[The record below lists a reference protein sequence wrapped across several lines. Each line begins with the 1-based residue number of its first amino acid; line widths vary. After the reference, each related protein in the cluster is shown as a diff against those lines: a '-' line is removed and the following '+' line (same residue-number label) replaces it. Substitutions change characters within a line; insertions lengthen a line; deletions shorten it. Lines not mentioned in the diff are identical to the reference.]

1 MPTTKRNSFFA
12 TSALTL
18 VVSMSALATPQEPN
32 NASGTSWIGVVT
44 ADNTL
49 VRCGANESYYPITK
63 SKIGDLVL
71 VQGRH
76 QNWLQI
82 DTSGSVFA
90 DCIGYIKYPAN
101 DMGVF
106 VVEEKKGSVL
116 GDVEVLAKNIESD
129 ELYRSWRP
137 VLRLQEGDSAQVV
150 FTQTT
155 DPGTLHRESYVV
167 HTVKMPAGG
176 KGWVDASFVKEATK
190 EQVAM
195 FYGTTEKISDVNEKT
210 VDITTVT
217 DSVTGNENSGEVLE
231 TIEKTVVGD
240 SVETVG
246 NPILAN
252 KAIVTE
258 TKTLDPLSLVD
269 LEAAWGK
276 ITAEPVMGA
285 EVSPLR
291 DMYKELL
298 SDNSEDIVLAQ
309 VAGNR
314 IKQLEVW
321 EGLQAQR
328 VRIEAL
334 KTNLGKQ
341 AEEVYGFQS
350 TMAMNGEYALVGKLA
365 LSNTF
370 DGRLRPLMYRV
381 QDQES
386 GRTLGYLPAN
396 DDFELSALVGQYVG
410 VAGKAVWNPTWRVNV
425 IDGTRYDLLSPTTAI
440 VSPDIQ

>member
-1 MPTTKRNSFFA
+1 
-12 TSALTL
+12 
-18 VVSMSALATPQEPN
+18 
-32 NASGTSWIGVVT
+32 
-44 ADNTL
+44 
-49 VRCGANESYYPITK
+49 
-63 SKIGDLVL
+63 
-71 VQGRH
+71 
-76 QNWLQI
+76 
-82 DTSGSVFA
+82 
-90 DCIGYIKYPAN
+90 
-101 DMGVF
+101 
-106 VVEEKKGSVL
+106 
-116 GDVEVLAKNIESD
+116 
-129 ELYRSWRP
+129 
-137 VLRLQEGDSAQVV
+137 
-150 FTQTT
+150 
-155 DPGTLHRESYVV
+155 
-167 HTVKMPAGG
+167 
-176 KGWVDASFVKEATK
+176 
-190 EQVAM
+190 
-195 FYGTTEKISDVNEKT
+195 EKISDVNEKT

-370 DGRLRPLMYRV
+370 DGR
-381 QDQES
+381 
-386 GRTLGYLPAN
+386 
-396 DDFELSALVGQYVG
+396 
-410 VAGKAVWNPTWRVNV
+410 
-425 IDGTRYDLLSPTTAI
+425 
-440 VSPDIQ
+440 